1 MTPAKASPSAI
12 AAVTEFQAPDAS
24 RQHAN
29 VWCALAAAQSEFSAP
44 VKGSTNPAF
53 KSRYAD
59 LRAVVAAVAP
69 GLSRNGISFAHIP
82 AAVDLG
88 EGPQMCMVTIL
99 THGASD
105 TRIECPIPLIV
116 NKRDMQGLKSAG
128 TYAKRIGLESVTGVA
143 PDDDDGNDAAAAAPQ
158 AKPQR
163 QEPKRE
169 PEPDTSAIGEYERR
183 LASAPDLAALKA
195 AWEAIPTVVHPHVVA
210 AKDARKAAL
219 AQRPAPDLAA
229 ELGDTIPY

>member
-1 MTPAKASPSAI
+1 MNKPTSVAI
-12 AAVTEFQAPDAS
+12 AAATEFQAPDAS

-99 THGASD
+99 THGASE

-143 PDDDDGNDAAAAAPQ
+143 PDDDDGNDAAKAPPPAKAEPRREPQ
-158 AKPQR
+158 A
-163 QEPKRE
+163 
-169 PEPDTSAIGEYERR
+169 DTIAIGEYERR
-183 LASAPDLAALKA
+183 LAAAPDLAALKA
-195 AWEAIPTVVHPHVVA
+195 AWDSIPRTVQALGEVIK
-210 AKDARKAAL
+210 AKDDRKAAL
-219 AQRPAPDLAA
+219 TRAEPAPSEPVID
-229 ELGDTIPY
+229 GTIPY